1 MHEPSRSNVRTL
13 TGLPALA
20 LTTLLVACGGG
31 ATSTA
36 PAPAPAPTQA
46 PATPSPAIP
55 LVRTDTV
62 PGQIVKPQLFG
73 VDLDTVHAGQFDQ
86 GKMWTFEFPPVDY
99 FARTY
104 GFRPDSAW
112 FAHARL
118 GALRIPSC
126 SASFVSPNG
135 LVMTNHHCA
144 REFVTQVQKD
154 GEDLLDNGFFAQNMA
169 DERPVKDFHA
179 DQLIDIVDVT
189 DEVNRQVDQVPLEQ
203 RADKRKD
210 VVDGIQK
217 RITGERGGEG
227 AGIVVEMVSL
237 YNGGRTSAYVFHRYT
252 NAKLVM
258 APEVQIGFFG
268 GDPDNFTYPR
278 YNLDFSFFR
287 IYDDQGNPLKSSDY
301 FKVDD
306 EGLRQDEPIFVVGN
320 PGSTSRLQTVAEL
333 EFRRDVSDRDVL
345 ALLRSRMGVLKDYMD
360 SHPDVAK
367 ARDLENQYFELS
379 NSEKAYAGQIRGL
392 EDPVIIARRQDSQ
405 NRFQKAIEADSS
417 LARRYGDLIHRMAQL
432 QDAKREHKEGFGA
445 FLALSNDQMSSAT
458 LYRALLAFQIL
469 NVRRGGGPQDQ
480 LDTLLTEFK
489 AVPDQ
494 PAELDEG
501 LMAAR
506 FRDFTDYYGRDAQF
520 VQNIL
525 QGRSPEGAATVVR
538 EGSVLADSA
547 GAVEAIQNDQVPMT
561 DPAMQVVRGYLP
573 PFIQFQQAISGIFP
587 QEEEISAQL
596 GRARFE
602 VYGTAVP
609 PDATFSLRIADGV
622 VKGYDYNGTIAP
634 WHTTLYGMYNRHFS
648 FTDRSDWALPARW
661 VPVPS
666 GLDLATPLDFVS
678 TADIIGGNSGSPVL
692 DKDLDVV
699 GVVFDGN
706 IESLIGDYI
715 YLPATNRAVAVDVRG
730 ILEALDVVY
739 DMDRIVLELR
749 TGRLARTEAEADRV
763 GR

>member
-1 MHEPSRSNVRTL
+1 MLEPSRSNVRTL

-36 PAPAPAPTQA
+36 PSPAPAPTQA
-46 PATPSPAIP
+46 PARPSPAIP
-55 LVRTDTV
+55 LVRTDTA

-73 VDLDTVHAGQFDQ
+73 VDLDTVHAGEFDQ
-86 GKMWTFEFPPVDY
+86 GKMWTFEFPPTDY

-104 GFRPDSAW
+104 GFQPDSAW

-135 LVMTNHHCA
+135 LLMTNHHCA
-144 REFVTQVQKD
+144 REFVTQVQKE
-154 GEDLLDNGFFAQNMA
+154 GEDLLHDGFFAKDLA
-169 DERPVKDFHA
+169 DERPVKDFQA

-189 DEVNRQVDQVPLEQ
+189 DEVNQRVDQVPMEQ
-203 RADKRKD
+203 RADTRKD
-210 VVDGIQK
+210 VLDEIEK
-217 RITGERGGEG
+217 RVTQERGGEE

-252 NAKLVM
+252 DAKLVM
-258 APEVQIGFFG
+258 APEVGIGFFG

-287 IYDDQGNPLKSSDY
+287 IYDDQGNPLKTDQY
-301 FKVDD
+301 FKIDD
-306 EGLRQDEPIFVVGN
+306 DGLREDEPIFIVGN
-320 PGSTSRLQTVAEL
+320 PGSTSRLQSVAEL

-345 ALLRSRMGVLKDYMD
+345 ALLRSRMAVLKDYMD
-360 SHPDVAK
+360 GHPDVAK

-392 EDPVIIARRQDSQ
+392 EDPVIIARRRDSQ
-405 NRFQKAIEADSS
+405 ERFQKAIEADSS
-417 LARRYGDLIHRMAQL
+417 LARRYGDLIGQMAEL
-432 QDAKREHKEGFGA
+432 QDAKREQKQGFGA
-445 FLALSNDQMSSAT
+445 FLALTNDQMASAT

-480 LDTLLTEFK
+480 LDTLMDELR

-501 LMAAR
+501 LIAAR
-506 FRDFTDYYGRDAQF
+506 FRDFIEYYGRDAQF

-525 QGRSPEGAATVVR
+525 QGRSPEGAATVIR
-538 EGSVLADSA
+538 QGSVLADSA
-547 GAVEAIQNDQVPMT
+547 DAVQAVENDRVEMT

-573 PFIQFQQAISGIFP
+573 PFIQFQQAISEVFP

-602 VYGTAVP
+602 VYGTSVP

-634 WHTTLYGMYNRHFS
+634 WHTTLYGMYDRHFS
-648 FTDRSDWALPARW
+648 FTDRDDWDLPARW

-692 DKDLDVV
+692 DQELELV

-706 IESLIGDYI
+706 IESLPGDYI
-715 YLPATNRAVAVDVRG
+715 YLPETNRAVAVDVRG

-749 TGRLARTEAEADRV
+749 TGRLARTEAEADRA